1 MKYKALYRETRP
13 EVFDEILGQD
23 SIVKIL
29 KHQVAT
35 DTVSHAY
42 IFTGTRGTGKTTTAR
57 ILAKAVNCEAP
68 DIEGRPCGKCD
79 ACRQIAEGTFVD
91 VIEIDAASNNGV
103 DNIRELR
110 ESVNYPPAVG
120 RMKVYIIDEVHM
132 LSTGAFNA
140 LLKTL
145 EEPPENVMFI
155 LATTNPEKLPQTVLS
170 RCMRLDFKRVP
181 QTILADHMRD
191 ICRERGVEIADDALR
206 LLASNADGSV
216 RDSLSILEQCLSS
229 GEKVLTRDIVLDF
242 LGAVS
247 EEFYL
252 DLTSHVMAGD
262 VSSAFILIDKALSE
276 GKDVKQIMKDWM
288 GHCRNLLISKYVDE
302 PEDLLNLSTE
312 NIEKLKAQAAG
323 IQLSDINRA
332 IVTLAKAIND
342 ARYSTQARILLEV
355 AVVSIASGMEYGE
368 VPQGQTRQIK
378 TAPAPGNAPKS
389 QPTPAPQPTP
399 QPTPQPQ
406 IQQAPK
412 ATQPAPQPETV
423 PNSPAPQPKVREQE
437 PQEPE
442 TLPVQAAEEPEA
454 AAPASTRSPE
464 TPDSADSSEAP
475 DGIKSPEML
484 QDIWKDVC
492 QEAASNQP
500 ILNILYDC
508 VPISQKGEEIKLL
521 VGLKMAKD
529 IVEKNATYINGLIRR
544 FGVDGHIVCVLDNG
558 GDAVTDDAEDAEEK
572 ARRETQKAAS
582 QLLGIDVKLG

>member
-68 DIEGRPCGKCD
+68 DVQGRPCGKCD

-252 DLTSHVMAGD
+252 ELTGDVMSGD
-262 VSSAFILIDKALSE
+262 VSSAFVLIDKALAE
-276 GKDVKQIMKDWM
+276 GKDVKQIMRDWM
-288 GHCRNLLISKYVDE
+288 AHLRNLLITKYVE
-302 PEDLLNLSTE
+302 QPEDLLNLSTE
-312 NIEKLKAQAAG
+312 NIGRLREQAKGIKLEE
-323 IQLSDINRA
+323 INRA
-332 IVTLAKAIND
+332 IITLAKAIND

-355 AVVSIASGMEYGE
+355 SVVSIASGTEYGE
-368 VPQGQTRQIK
+368 APEVPARAIK
-378 TAPAPGNAPKS
+378 AKAPA
-389 QPTPAPQPTP
+389 QPPVEPEPYPEA
-399 QPTPQPQ
+399 Q
-406 IQQAPK
+406 IEPLVE
-412 ATQPAPQPETV
+412 PEPYPEV
-423 PNSPAPQPKVREQE
+423 PIE
-437 PQEPE
+437 PQVEPE
-442 TLPVQAAEEPEA
+442 PQMPRSAAKSNDTPEV
-454 AAPASTRSPE
+454 
-464 TPDSADSSEAP
+464 
-475 DGIKSPEML
+475 L
-484 QDIWKDVC
+484 QDIWRDVC
-492 QEAASNQP
+492 QEAQQEKP
-500 ILNILYDC
+500 ILAILSDC
-508 VPISQKGEEIKLL
+508 IPVSQKGDEIKLV
-521 VGLKMAKD
+521 VGLAMAKD
-529 IVEKNATYINGLIRR
+529 IVERDAAYINGLLKK
-544 FGVDGHIVCVLDNG
+544 FGATGHIVCTLDRG
-558 GDAVTDDAEDAEEK
+558 EGQGSPEETESNVDQERLE
-572 ARRETQKAAS
+572 AQKAAS
-582 QLLGIDVKLG
+582 AFLGIDVKLEN

>member
-216 RDSLSILEQCLSS
+216 RDSLSIL
-229 GEKVLTRDIVLDF
+229 
-242 LGAVS
+242 
-247 EEFYL
+247 
-252 DLTSHVMAGD
+252 
-262 VSSAFILIDKALSE
+262 
-276 GKDVKQIMKDWM
+276 
-288 GHCRNLLISKYVDE
+288 
-302 PEDLLNLSTE
+302 
-312 NIEKLKAQAAG
+312 
-323 IQLSDINRA
+323 
-332 IVTLAKAIND
+332 
-342 ARYSTQARILLEV
+342 
-355 AVVSIASGMEYGE
+355 
-368 VPQGQTRQIK
+368 
-378 TAPAPGNAPKS
+378 
-389 QPTPAPQPTP
+389 
-399 QPTPQPQ
+399 
-406 IQQAPK
+406 
-412 ATQPAPQPETV
+412 
-423 PNSPAPQPKVREQE
+423 
-437 PQEPE
+437 
-442 TLPVQAAEEPEA
+442 
-454 AAPASTRSPE
+454 
-464 TPDSADSSEAP
+464 
-475 DGIKSPEML
+475 
-484 QDIWKDVC
+484 
-492 QEAASNQP
+492 
-500 ILNILYDC
+500 
-508 VPISQKGEEIKLL
+508 
-521 VGLKMAKD
+521 
-529 IVEKNATYINGLIRR
+529 
-544 FGVDGHIVCVLDNG
+544 
-558 GDAVTDDAEDAEEK
+558 
-572 ARRETQKAAS
+572 
-582 QLLGIDVKLG
+582 